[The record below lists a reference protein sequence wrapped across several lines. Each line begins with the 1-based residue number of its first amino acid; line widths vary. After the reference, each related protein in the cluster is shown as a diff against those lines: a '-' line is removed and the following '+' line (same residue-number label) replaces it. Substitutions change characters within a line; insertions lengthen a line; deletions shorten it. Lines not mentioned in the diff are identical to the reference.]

1 MHMIRDR
8 KFYRS
13 FFSMVVVLILQN
25 IITLSVNLADN
36 IMLGAYSEPALAG
49 VAAVNQIQFVY
60 QQILLGIG
68 EAVVILGTQYFGKGE
83 MGPVKRIS
91 SIALHFA
98 LAVAAGLFLAVCL
111 WPDMLVAA
119 FTPDPQ
125 IIEQGV
131 SYLTIIRYTYL
142 FFAVTQILLATLRST
157 GTVRIA
163 LGLSVWSLAVNCCIN
178 YTLIY
183 GHFGA
188 PRLGVMGA
196 AIGTLTAR
204 VSELLLLLFY
214 IAKKEKHLGL
224 RLANYLHTD
233 RSLRRDYFKVLLPVL
248 VGSILW
254 GMNNAVQ
261 NSILGHMSTSAI
273 AANSVASTMFLL
285 VKSMA
290 VGASSTASVFIGRAV
305 GEGNQGK
312 VKQYAR
318 TMQVLFLAIGVVSSV
333 VLFLVRIPIL
343 SLYQL
348 EPETMELA
356 DTFLLILCVIIIGMS
371 YQMPTNLGIV
381 RGGGDTRYVMIMDFI
396 SIWCIVLP
404 LSYVMAFV
412 LNASPIV
419 VLWCLNLDQIF
430 KCVPAFL
437 KCNFGH
443 WAKKLTRENR
453 ADASESGSDC
463 RLLLFDLDGTLLR
476 NDKTVSPAVL
486 NAVRRCREK
495 GILIGIATS
504 RGEQIAMSFIEEL
517 RPDVLIASG
526 GAVVKYRGQYVYRA
540 EFTGE
545 ETKRMIAAARE
556 VCGMDCEITIDTMD
570 SHYWNYRIDPKEQDP
585 SWGESIYTDYAD
597 FEEPSLKMCVEIFEE
612 EQAKRLAGL
621 LEECD
626 CVRFSDGYW
635 YKFTKKTATK
645 EYAIREACRACG
657 IRTEEITAFGDDYAD
672 MGMLALCGR
681 GIAMGNAVDAVK
693 EKADLVIGSN
703 EEDGIAA
710 YLRQTFLC

>member
-1 MHMIRDR
+1 MIRDR

-13 FFSMVVVLILQN
+13 FFSMVAVLILQN
-25 IITLSVNLADN
+25 VVTLSVNLADN

-68 EAVVILGTQYFGKGE
+68 DAVVILGAQYFGKGE
-83 MGPVKRIS
+83 KEPVKKIS

-98 LAVAAGLFLAVCL
+98 LVLAAGLFLAVCL
-111 WPDMLVAA
+111 WPDALVAA
-119 FTPDPQ
+119 FTPEPE

-131 SYLTIIRYTYL
+131 SYLAVIRYTYL

-188 PRLGVMGA
+188 PQLGVTGA
-196 AIGTLTAR
+196 AIGTLAAR
-204 VSELLLLLFY
+204 VSELLILLFY
-214 IAKKEKHLGL
+214 LAKKERHLGL
-224 RLANYLHTD
+224 RLADYLRTD
-233 RSLRRDYFKVLLPVL
+233 RSLRRDYFRVLLPVL
-248 VGSILW
+248 MGSILW

-261 NSILGHMSTSAI
+261 NAILGHMSASAI

-305 GEGNQGK
+305 GEGSPGK

-318 TMQVLFLAIGVVSSV
+318 TMQVLFLGIGVVSSA

-343 SLYQL
+343 SLYHL
-348 EPETMELA
+348 EPETMQLA

-381 RGGGDTRYVMIMDFI
+381 RGGGDTRYVMILDFV

-404 LSYVMAFV
+404 LSYTMAFV
-412 LNASPIV
+412 VNASPIV

-443 WAKKLTRENR
+443 WAKKLTR
-453 ADASESGSDC
+453 
-463 RLLLFDLDGTLLR
+463 T
-476 NDKTVSPAVL
+476 
-486 NAVRRCREK
+486 
-495 GILIGIATS
+495 
-504 RGEQIAMSFIEEL
+504 
-517 RPDVLIASG
+517 
-526 GAVVKYRGQYVYRA
+526 
-540 EFTGE
+540 
-545 ETKRMIAAARE
+545 
-556 VCGMDCEITIDTMD
+556 
-570 SHYWNYRIDPKEQDP
+570 P
-585 SWGESIYTDYAD
+585 S
-597 FEEPSLKMCVEIFEE
+597 
-612 EQAKRLAGL
+612 
-621 LEECD
+621 
-626 CVRFSDGYW
+626 
-635 YKFTKKTATK
+635 
-645 EYAIREACRACG
+645 
-657 IRTEEITAFGDDYAD
+657 
-672 MGMLALCGR
+672 
-681 GIAMGNAVDAVK
+681 
-693 EKADLVIGSN
+693 
-703 EEDGIAA
+703 
-710 YLRQTFLC
+710 